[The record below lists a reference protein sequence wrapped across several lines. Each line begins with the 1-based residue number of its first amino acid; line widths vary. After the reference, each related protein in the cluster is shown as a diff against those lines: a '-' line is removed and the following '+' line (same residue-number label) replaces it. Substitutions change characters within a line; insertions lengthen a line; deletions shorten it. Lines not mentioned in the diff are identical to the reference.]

1 MIRLKTCQIP
11 LVSLNSYGDKE
22 LLVQE
27 AHIDAG
33 TIENLLRSQHSAR

>member
-33 TIENLLRSQHSAR
+33 TMRSQHSAR